1 MKKLILTN
9 QNFQKQHKAFTKR
22 KELEGKSLSHI
33 QSTTNLSKEFLHY
46 LENRNVKKVK
56 SIHQE
61 IVDEY
66 FDYLQRRKNDRKPGG
81 LSTNYLEKH
90 KEAVLRFIEFV
101 KKVDIGQSGIYIP
114 KFYKNKTPK
123 DILTEKEIQIL
134 FSQTNNSFQGI
145 RNRVIL
151 SLLYGCGLRKGE
163 LHQLNI
169 EHIDMV
175 KDVVRIEKTKTSK
188 QRDVPMTKNIKQ
200 NLEEYIY
207 SVREMLLPENSK
219 ESAFLLNNY
228 GKRYSLQMIQ
238 LSVKKLAKQSGINKP
253 ISPHRLRHAIATHL
267 LDELSLEEIALFLGH
282 KNIDSTQIYTHIK
295 YNGTNKQ

>member
-1 MKKLILTN
+1 
-9 QNFQKQHKAFTKR
+9 
-22 KELEGKSLSHI
+22 
-33 QSTTNLSKEFLHY
+33 
-46 LENRNVKKVK
+46 
-56 SIHQE
+56 
-61 IVDEY
+61 
-66 FDYLQRRKNDRKPGG
+66 
-81 LSTNYLEKH
+81 
-90 KEAVLRFIEFV
+90 
-101 KKVDIGQSGIYIP
+101 
-114 KFYKNKTPK
+114 
-123 DILTEKEIQIL
+123 
-134 FSQTNNSFQGI
+134 
-145 RNRVIL
+145 
-151 SLLYGCGLRKGE
+151 
-163 LHQLNI
+163 
-169 EHIDMV
+169 
-175 KDVVRIEKTKTSK
+175 
-188 QRDVPMTKNIKQ
+188 MTKNIKQ